1 MLHTVCKNW
10 MNLFKTQTSLSSSN
24 KTFLPDKHIF
34 QTTHSNH
41 HKQAEH
47 KIIQQ
52 VTTCR
57 DQKAYFVS
65 TGGDDEEIQKL
76 KSQI

>member
-1 MLHTVCKNW
+1 
-10 MNLFKTQTSLSSSN
+10 MNLYKTESSLSSSN
-24 KTFLPDKHIF
+24 KMFEPDKHIF

-52 VTTCR
+52 VTTFR
-57 DQKAYFVS
+57 DRKAYFVS

-76 KSQI
+76 NTYGTIWQ

>member
-1 MLHTVCKNW
+1 M
-10 MNLFKTQTSLSSSN
+10 FE
-24 KTFLPDKHIF
+24 PDKHIF

-52 VTTCR
+52 VTTFR
-57 DQKAYFVS
+57 DRKAYFVS